1 MSEEPENEAPNE
13 EGQGFLFSRQPIVAG
28 ERRLIGWEL
37 AFGAPDGRTLS
48 VGEAN
53 SDDYLASAIEF
64 SKSASWD
71 SLLCGGRALL
81 PVDRRLVFSDV
92 IEELPRNRFLLGLMP
107 CDEIDANF
115 SNRLHDLH
123 SRRGTRLLF
132 FQYSRRDPRE
142 QLLDLADAVEI
153 DAFGLAEDARS
164 LLIRRAQRRNLQ
176 VLATAVD
183 GDADFVRIRD
193 SGFELFAGQSY
204 SEHSSDTETQAT
216 ADGKVLLQLLVEAR
230 GELEIEPVTRQIEST
245 PALQEG
251 LLRLV
256 NSLELARAQKI
267 ENVGQ
272 ALIMIGAKGLSRWLN
287 LLLFQIGSKHGTRGP
302 LFRVAASR
310 ARLMELMVG
319 AGAEEATPDIKA
331 RGETAFLIGIMS
343 LVHVLLGV
351 DRKTAITGLVLPDD
365 MRTALAGYEGDLGRM
380 LRLAECLDSGEFVEA
395 AEIAQELGIA
405 PNEIW
410 AHQCAAFDWVAQM
423 I

>member
-1 MSEEPENEAPNE
+1 MSKPESDTSNVESR
-13 EGQGFLFSRQPIVAG
+13 GFFLSRQPIVAG
-28 ERRLIGWEL
+28 ERRLIGWEM

-48 VGEAN
+48 VGQEN
-53 SDDYLASAIEF
+53 SEEYLAAAMEL
-64 SKSASWD
+64 SKTANWD

-92 IEELPRNRFLLGLMP
+92 IENLPRNRFLLGLAP
-107 CDEIDANF
+107 CDEVDA
-115 SNRLHDLH
+115 SLSSRLHDLH

-132 FQYSRRDPRE
+132 FGYRRRDPRE
-142 QLLDLADAVEI
+142 QLLDLVDAVEI
-153 DAFGLAEDARS
+153 DAFNIDEDARS
-164 LLIRRAQRRNLQ
+164 ILVRRAQRRNLQ
-176 VLATAVD
+176 VLATSVD

-193 SGFELFAGQSY
+193 SGFELFSGKSY
-204 SEHSSDTETQAT
+204 SEHSEDADTQAT
-216 ADGKVLLQLLVEAR
+216 ADGKELLQLLVEAR
-230 GELEIEPVTRQIEST
+230 GELEIEPVTRRIEAT
-245 PALQEG
+245 PALEEG

-272 ALIMIGAKGLSRWLN
+272 AVIMIGAKGLSRWLN

-302 LFRVAASR
+302 LFRAAASR

-319 AGAEEATPDIKA
+319 AGAEEATREIKS
-331 RGETAFLIGIMS
+331 RGEIAFLVGIMS

-351 DRKTAITGLVLPDD
+351 DRKKAISGLVLPEE
-365 MRTALAGYEGDLGRM
+365 MGQALLGYEGELGRM
-380 LRLAECLDSGEFVEA
+380 LRLCECIDSGEFVEA
-395 AEIAQELGIA
+395 AEISQELGISPRA
-405 PNEIW
+405 LW

>member
-1 MSEEPENEAPNE
+1 MSDTENEEATV
-13 EGQGFLFSRQPIVAG
+13 GAGFFLSRQPIVAG

-37 AFGAPDGRTLS
+37 AFASPDGQALAGSEEQSDAYLEATL
-48 VGEAN
+48 
-53 SDDYLASAIEF
+53 EF
-64 SKSASWD
+64 AKTASWE

-81 PVDRRLVFSDV
+81 PVDRRIVFSDV
-92 IEELPRNRFLLGLMP
+92 LEHMPRNKILLGLSP
-107 CDEIDANF
+107 YDEIDANF

-132 FQYSRRDPRE
+132 FNYSRRDPRE

-153 DAFGLAEDARS
+153 DAFNLDDDARA

-204 SEHSSDTETQAT
+204 SQHSEDGETQAT

-230 GELEIEPVTRQIEST
+230 GELEIEQVTKQIEAN
-245 PALQEG
+245 PALEEG

-287 LLLFQIGSKHGTRGP
+287 LLLFQTGSKHGTRGP

-310 ARLMELMVG
+310 ARLMELLVG
-319 AGAEEATPDIKA
+319 AGAEDADPEKKA
-331 RGETAFLIGIMS
+331 QGEVAFLVGIMS
-343 LVHVLLGV
+343 LVNVLLGV
-351 DRKTAITGLVLPDD
+351 DRASAISGLTLPND
-365 MRTALAGYEGDLGRM
+365 MQVALSNHEGELGRL

-395 AEIAQELGIA
+395 AAIAQDVSIT
-405 PNEIW
+405 PSEIW
-410 AHQCAAFDWVAQM
+410 AHQRDAYDWVMRM

>member
-1 MSEEPENEAPNE
+1 MSKPESETSNVESR
-13 EGQGFLFSRQPIVAG
+13 GFFLSRQPIVAG
-28 ERRLIGWEL
+28 ERRLIGWEM

-48 VGEAN
+48 VGQEN
-53 SDDYLASAIEF
+53 SEEYLAAAMEF
-64 SKSASWD
+64 SKTANWD

-92 IEELPRNRFLLGLMP
+92 IEDLPRNRFLLGLAP
-107 CDEIDANF
+107 CEEVDANL

-132 FQYSRRDPRE
+132 FGYRRRDPRE
-142 QLLDLADAVEI
+142 QLLDLVDAVEI
-153 DAFGLAEDARS
+153 DAFKLDEDARS
-164 LLIRRAQRRNLQ
+164 LLVRRAQRRNLQ
-176 VLATAVD
+176 VLATSVD

-193 SGFELFAGQSY
+193 SGFELFSGKSY
-204 SEHSSDTETQAT
+204 SEHSEDADTQAT
-216 ADGKVLLQLLVEAR
+216 ADGKELLQLLVEAR
-230 GELEIEPVTRQIEST
+230 GELEIEPVTRRIEAT
-245 PALQEG
+245 PALEEG

-319 AGAEEATPDIKA
+319 SGTDEATREIKSRGDI
-331 RGETAFLIGIMS
+331 AFLVGIMS

-351 DRKTAITGLVLPDD
+351 DRKKAISGLVLPEE
-365 MRTALAGYEGDLGRM
+365 MGHALLGYEGELGRM
-380 LRLAECLDSGEFVEA
+380 LRLCECLDSGEFVEA
-395 AEIAQELGIA
+395 AEISQELGISPRA
-405 PNEIW
+405 LW
-410 AHQCAAFDWVAQM
+410 AYQCAAFDWVAQM